1 MAPVMRHLHVEFG
14 PLILDFQGGQQQ
26 VSDVAAELAAIGL
39 ALVVTVDDHVMPGM
53 AKLPCSWLWGDGPR
67 PTSARRGLI
76 NNQNHS
82 EMSLTTWTGPIG
94 AGPLCLRGSS
104 AKGGL

>member
-1 MAPVMRHLHVEFG
+1 MTPAIVHLHVEFG

-26 VSDVAAELAAIGL
+26 VSDVAAELSTIGL

-53 AKLPCSWLWGDGPR
+53 PKLPCSWLWGDGSR
-67 PTSARRGLI
+67 PTSAGRGLI
-76 NNQNHS
+76 NDPYRS
-82 EMSLTTWTGPIG
+82 ETSLTTRTGPIG
-94 AGPLCLRGSS
+94 AGPLCFRSSS

>member
-26 VSDVAAELAAIGL
+26 VSDIAAELSAIGL

-53 AKLPCSWLWGDGPR
+53 PKLPCSWLWGDGPR
-67 PTSARRGLI
+67 PTSTRPGLI
-76 NNQNHS
+76 NNQNRT
-82 EMSLTTWTGPIG
+82 EMSSPPRTAPIG
-94 AGPLCLRGSS
+94 AGPHCFRGNSP
-104 AKGGL
+104 KGGL